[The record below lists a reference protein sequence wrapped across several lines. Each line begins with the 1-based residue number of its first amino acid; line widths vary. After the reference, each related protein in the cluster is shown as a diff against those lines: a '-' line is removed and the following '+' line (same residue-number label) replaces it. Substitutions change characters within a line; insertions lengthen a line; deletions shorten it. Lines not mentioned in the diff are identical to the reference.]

1 MERELIERDSIT
13 FEGTTVKYEVHR
25 SRRRKKTAQITVDDG
40 VVRVAVPWNATTG
53 VVRKIVLD
61 QAQLILGRLATSAQ
75 LEERITRIER
85 GTIHYQDSPVAYE
98 IHRSKRRRKSVGFSL
113 ENGVVQVV
121 APVSADSESLL
132 EMVRDRAHH
141 YVRPLSLAPPEGVR
155 KRFVSGEYMPYMG
168 EYVRTIVRTA
178 DVQSPKIHFDGLSG
192 SEQYEWVQLDAVVIN
207 PGVLRSRGL
216 FRKIQFGDQLED
228 GRFRVFVPRGMKG
241 TERCEAVRAAFVSW
255 YIERAEEK
263 ITKCVDYWWPM
274 VGRKKKPKV
283 IVRDQ
288 RKQWG
293 SCAHDGTLR
302 FNWRLIMLEPDLIEY
317 VVAHELAHVRVRSH
331 SERFWDRVA
340 DIVGDVDSRRRQ
352 LRLVEGI
359 LPL

>member
-1 MERELIERDSIT
+1 MIERDSIT
-13 FEGTTVKYEVHR
+13 FEGKTVKYEVHR

-40 VVRVAVPWNATTG
+40 VVRVAVPWNARNS

-61 QAQLILGRLATSAQ
+61 KAQSIIGRLTALAQ
-75 LEERITRIER
+75 LEQKIARVDR
-85 GTIHYQDSPVAYE
+85 GTVHYQDTPVVYE
-98 IHRSKRRRKSVGFSL
+98 IQRSKRRKKSVGFSL

-178 DVQSPKIHFDGLSG
+178 DVQSPEIHFDGISG
-192 SEQYEWVQLDAVVIN
+192 SEQYEWVQMDTIDVT
-207 PGVLRSRGL
+207 PGALQSKLL
-216 FRKIQFGDQLED
+216 FRRVQFGDQLED
-228 GRFRVFVPRGMKG
+228 GRFRVFVPPGMKG
-241 TERCEAVRAAFVSW
+241 RERCEAVREAFVSW

>member
-1 MERELIERDSIT
+1 MIERDSIT
-13 FEGTTVKYEVHR
+13 YEGTTFKYEVHR
-25 SRRRKKTAQITVDDG
+25 SRRRKKTARITVDDG
-40 VVRVAVPWNATTG
+40 VVRVVVPWNAKTG
-53 VVRKIVLD
+53 VVRKIVHD
-61 QAQLILGRLATSAQ
+61 QAQLIISRLAALAQ
-75 LEERITRIER
+75 LEEKIAGIER
-85 GTIHYQDSPVAYE
+85 GTVHYQDTPVVYE
-98 IHRSKRRRKSVGFSL
+98 IRRSKRRRKSVGFSL

-141 YVRPLSLAPPEGVR
+141 YVRSLSLAPPEGVR

-178 DVQSPKIHFDGLSG
+178 DIPSPEIHFDGISG
-192 SEQYEWVQLDAVVIN
+192 SEQYEWVQMDSIDVT
-207 PGVLRSRGL
+207 PGVLRSKWL

-241 TERCEAVRAAFVSW
+241 KERCEAVRAAFVSW

-274 VGRKKKPKV
+274 VGRKKKPRV

-331 SERFWDRVA
+331 SQRFWDRVA